1 MPLKRKHTICSKD
14 EVYAKASDF
23 VFSYEDVR
31 MISKRYTVDDSILG
45 EGNLNVC
52 FITFVCR
59 PIRQSVQVQEEGG
72 WEAVCDQDH

>member
-45 EGNLNVC
+45 EGKVIARFLTR
-52 FITFVCR
+52 ICR
-59 PIRQSVQVQEEGG
+59 PIRESV
-72 WEAVCDQDH
+72 